1 MKTMESL
8 LNWIV
13 ANPITFIVCV
23 IIVIAVIVLIHKNS
37 KGLIYK
43 AALYA
48 VTKAEE
54 AWGSKTGKIK
64 FAEVYT
70 YIKAEFPIVTFFFTE
85 KQLTDIIEEALA
97 EMKKILAAKQKVEP
111 EEDNTVVT
119 E

>member
-1 MKTMESL
+1 MNDL
-8 LNWIV
+8 LKWII
-13 ANPITFIVCV
+13 ANPAIIIVTIV
-23 IIVIAVIVLIHKNS
+23 IIIALCIWLYKNK

-54 AWGSKTGKIK
+54 TWGSDTGKIK

-70 YIKAEFPIVTFFFTE
+70 YIKKEFPIITFFFTE
-85 KQLTDIIEEALA
+85 KQLTDVIEEALI
-97 EMKKILAAKQKVEP
+97 EMKNILAAKQAKLNS
-111 EEDNTVVT
+111 EDNKN

>member
-1 MKTMESL
+1 MKTL

-13 ANPITFIVCV
+13 ANPITFVVSVV
-23 IIVIAVIVLIHKNS
+23 IIIAIIVLMHKNS

-70 YIKAEFPIVTFFFTE
+70 YIKTEFPIVTFFFTE
-85 KQLTDIIEEALA
+85 KQLTNIIEEALA
-97 EMKKILAAKQKVEP
+97 EMKKILAAKQDKTEL
-111 EEDNTVVT
+111 EKDTVIT